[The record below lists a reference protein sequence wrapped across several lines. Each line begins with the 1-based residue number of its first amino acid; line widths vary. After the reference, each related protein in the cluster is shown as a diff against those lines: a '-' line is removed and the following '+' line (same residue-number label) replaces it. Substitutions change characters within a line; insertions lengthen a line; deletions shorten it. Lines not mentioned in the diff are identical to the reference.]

1 MARGVLITG
10 QMSEIT
16 AASIPSSNVR
26 LRVRATVGFATKIR
40 SHNLNGV
47 IGAKLR
53 LLFLRLQLRFIGC
66 NKRTNFGCHIQQL
79 EPLLFVE
86 GHGETPHAVD

>member
-53 LLFLRLQLRFIGC
+53 LLFLRFQLRFIRC
-66 NKRTNFGCHIQQL
+66 NKRTNFGCR
-79 EPLLFVE
+79 
-86 GHGETPHAVD
+86 HGEAPHAVD